1 MSAVQPPP
9 AYLRSLEALT
19 SPLEALRARALA
31 MEADFAEDL
40 ARVPASRSASARNL
54 LHYLA
59 LRQGDVRD
67 LQNRLGAL
75 GLSRL
80 GHCEA
85 HVLSSI
91 DAVLDAVYALE
102 GACAPAR
109 QACGIGIEEGVRL
122 LQAHAVELMGE
133 APMQRYARIMV
144 TMPAEAATDPQLVHE
159 LCAAGMDVMRINCA
173 HDDPPAWLRMIE
185 HVRAAERA
193 LGRRCYV
200 YADLAGPK
208 LRTGALAAAD
218 RVVSFAPRRDLRG
231 AVTQPA
237 RVWLAPRGAT
247 SEPHEPVQAE
257 LPLHESLL
265 AEAEPG
271 DLLEIQD
278 ARGSRRTVRL
288 VEQRPGGWIAESST
302 HLYVADGAGCT
313 LLRDG
318 QVVVRDNVGPLP
330 EVVLPLVLRVG
341 DTLHLTSNQAPGEP
355 ERRDADGAVLAPAT
369 IPCTLPEVFA
379 AARPGQPVWFDDGKI
394 GGVIRDVQ
402 RERICVEITRAA
414 RNGSKLRPE
423 KGINLPDT
431 RIEVPALTAK
441 DLADLTVLAPHVDI
455 VCLSFVRDPQD
466 VLELERHLVQLD
478 AQELG
483 IVLKIETR
491 QAFENL
497 PRILL
502 AALRSPPV
510 GVMVARGDLAVEVGF
525 ERLAELQEEI
535 VWLCEAAHVPVIWAT
550 QVLEN
555 MAKKGMP
562 SRAEVSDAA
571 MSVEAECVMLNKGPY
586 VVETVRFLRGVLE
599 RMSAHTSKRQSMLR
613 RLSVSQSMARAHAQD

>member
-1 MSAVQPPP
+1 MSDSQLPSAL
-9 AYLRSLEALT
+9 LRRVESVIA
-19 SPLEALRARALA
+19 PLEALRARALA
-31 MEADFAEDL
+31 MEAEFADDL
-40 ARVPASRSASARNL
+40 AEVAPSRRESARNL

-59 LRQGDVRD
+59 LRQGDLRE
-67 LQNRLGAL
+67 LQKRLGAL

-80 GHCEA
+80 GRCEA

-91 DAVLDAVYALE
+91 DAVLDALYAL
-102 GACAPAR
+102 AAR
-109 QACGIGIEEGVRL
+109 TVPPRDDGCIGIDQGARL
-122 LQAHAVELMGE
+122 LQAHAVELMGD

-144 TMPAEAATDPQLVHE
+144 TMPSEAATAPQLVHE
-159 LCAAGMDVMRINCA
+159 LCEAGMSVMRINCA
-173 HDDPPAWLRMIE
+173 HDDPHAWLKMIE
-185 HVRAAERA
+185 HARAAEHA
-193 LGRRCYV
+193 LGHRCYV

-231 AVTQPA
+231 AMTRPA

-265 AEAEPG
+265 AEAEAG
-271 DLLEIQD
+271 DLLEIDD
-278 ARGSRRTVRL
+278 ARGFRRAIRL
-288 VEQRPGGWIAESST
+288 VERRAGGWIAESSA
-302 HLYVADGAGCT
+302 HVYVADRAGCG

-318 QVVVRDNVGPLP
+318 RVVMSDTIGPLP
-330 EVVLPLVLRVG
+330 DVVLPLVLCVG
-341 DTLHLTSNQAPGEP
+341 DILHLTSDQEPGGP
-355 ERRDADGAVLAPAT
+355 PRLDPDGGVLAPAV

-379 AARPGQPVWFDDGKI
+379 AAQPGQPIWFDDGKI

-402 RERICVEITRAA
+402 RERISVEITHAA
-414 RNGSKLRPE
+414 RNGSKLRPG

-431 RIEVPALTAK
+431 RIDVPALTDK
-441 DLADLTVLAPHVDI
+441 DLADLAALAPHVDI
-455 VCLSFVRDPQD
+455 VGLSFVRDPQD
-466 VLELERHLVQLD
+466 VVELDRHLKRLG

-571 MSVEAECVMLNKGPY
+571 MSVEVECVMLNKGPY

-599 RMSAHTSKRQSMLR
+599 RMSGHTSKRQSMLR
-613 RLSVSQSMARAHAQD
+613 RLSVSQSMARAHAPD